1 MRITAISY
9 QTNPHF
15 TGERKNK
22 LKTAAGAAAIALATA
37 APMAEADAQIDY
49 YRPIYPYPYYN
60 YVPAPAAASVPDC
73 FVVGDMKNYD
83 LNKSMREVYEE
94 IDGNGNENG
103 VISAK
108 EVVRTERKNWNL
120 NNMYPYTTAQMQKTE
135 AEFKVLS
142 ELYNEEDSDPNTINY
157 REYKDIM
164 NDYME
169 VKNTNN
175 FINLMEIFAVPYLYP
190 PPYYHHHH
198 HHRHTSPPHHHHHNH
213 RH

>member
-1 MRITAISY
+1 MRISAISY

-15 TGERKNK
+15 AGERTNK

-49 YRPIYPYPYYN
+49 FRPIYPYPYYN
-60 YVPAPAAASVPDC
+60 YVPAPAAATVPDC
-73 FVVGDMKNYD
+73 FVVGDMKNYN
-83 LNKSMREVYEE
+83 LNKSMRDVFEE

-108 EVVRTERKNWNL
+108 EVVKTERKNWNL
-120 NNMYPYTTAQMQKTE
+120 NKMYPYNTAQMQKTE

-169 VKNTNN
+169 VKNSNT
-175 FINLMEIFAVPYLYP
+175 FMNLMEIFAIPYLYP

-198 HHRHTSPPHHHHHNH
+198 HRHPHHHHHNNH
-213 RH
+213 RY